1 MRLLF
6 LLFLLISQ
14 LGFSQ
19 QFADKNY
26 YLIDSLDFEELSS
39 PDRRLI
45 DSCLT
50 VYHNETVDTS
60 KVVSIRYLVENCWD
74 EKVWPKYNWWLYELT
89 KEKIKEPK
97 YALFYKTQYAAA
109 LNNIGYYLS
118 NKSIVREALDYYH
131 QSLKIQQEINDLE
144 GVSTSLNN
152 IGAVYSSQGDVEEA
166 LKYCIK
172 SLALKK
178 LIGSEYGLAMSYNN
192 IGSLYNT
199 QGETKNALEYFLQ
212 ALEIRKKLGDK
223 LGEGTVLNN
232 IGEIYL
238 KQKELDQS
246 LVYFNDA
253 LTILEEVGSKKLTAI
268 SLKNIGE
275 VYLKKGELKKA
286 EQTIQK
292 AFVLSKKVGYPKG
305 IANTSLLLSKIAIQ
319 QQDYKKTYDMYT
331 LHVLML
337 DSMKNIETQKAAI
350 QQQTK
355 YEYESRKAID
365 DLKNEK
371 LVAIEKQKKEQQKV
385 ITYVIAISLIIV
397 ALFLGFIFNRLQI
410 TKKQKFEI
418 EKQKQIVETAHKEIT
433 DSIKYAKRLQ
443 NAILPSFS
451 EINNTLKNNFI
462 LFKPKNVVS
471 GDFYWFEHKLN
482 NKYTSLIAAA
492 DCTGHGV
499 PGAMVSVA
507 CSNALHRSVN
517 EFGIIEPS
525 KILDKTREL
534 VIATFAKSGEN
545 IKDGMDITLCAFS
558 DHKVVFSGA
567 NNPLWIVRSVK
578 ELTKEQLEHRTTVII
593 EEKALIEFKGDRQPV
608 GLHEKMI
615 PFTQTEI
622 ELVAGDLV
630 YLFTDGFPDQFGGE
644 KGKKIKYKAFKKILI
659 ENSNKTMLQQKEI
672 LNLEFNN
679 WKGNLEQVDDICIIG
694 IKTNTKS

>member
-1 MRLLF
+1 
-6 LLFLLISQ
+6 
-14 LGFSQ
+14 
-19 QFADKNY
+19 
-26 YLIDSLDFEELSS
+26 
-39 PDRRLI
+39 
-45 DSCLT
+45 
-50 VYHNETVDTS
+50 
-60 KVVSIRYLVENCWD
+60 
-74 EKVWPKYNWWLYELT
+74 
-89 KEKIKEPK
+89 
-97 YALFYKTQYAAA
+97 
-109 LNNIGYYLS
+109 
-118 NKSIVREALDYYH
+118 
-131 QSLKIQQEINDLE
+131 
-144 GVSTSLNN
+144 
-152 IGAVYSSQGDVEEA
+152 
-166 LKYCIK
+166 
-172 SLALKK
+172 
-178 LIGSEYGLAMSYNN
+178 
-192 IGSLYNT
+192 
-199 QGETKNALEYFLQ
+199 
-212 ALEIRKKLGDK
+212 
-223 LGEGTVLNN
+223 
-232 IGEIYL
+232 
-238 KQKELDQS
+238 
-246 LVYFNDA
+246 
-253 LTILEEVGSKKLTAI
+253 
-268 SLKNIGE
+268 
-275 VYLKKGELKKA
+275 
-286 EQTIQK
+286 
-292 AFVLSKKVGYPKG
+292 VGYPKG
-305 IANTSLLLSKIAIQ
+305 IANTSFLLSKIAIQ

-385 ITYVIAISLIIV
+385 ITYVVAISLIIV